1 MISYT
6 QAVTTLR
13 QFVKYESGDTTTDAF
28 VLNLFNDSIRAVCAV
43 RGWWFLYTAKTF
55 ASQASVSTY
64 PISPRIREITELY
77 AVVGT
82 TVYRPQPIY
91 NEETWTRIKQANL
104 GTSDTPRFY
113 KVTGNSVEIA
123 PTPASTNIT
132 FTVKGRMRPRDF
144 NATAGADYTTGTIS
158 AVTNGGTTVTGSST
172 SWNATMVGKLIRI
185 TNTASANGGDGYW
198 YEITA
203 VGSTTSLTIAEPYEG
218 TSISGGTAAYTISD
232 VMPIPEEW
240 QLAPIYRVAAL
251 YASVND
257 PANPKMAAMWWK
269 LYDGGEE
276 AGLSNETGGIL
287 AKMKEAEGSTIADKY
302 LSPINYFVDPNYPPR
317 DAGGFT

>member
-6 QAVTTLR
+6 QAVTTL
-13 QFVKYESGDTTTDAF
+13 QTILKYDSNDTATNTF

-43 RGWWFLYTAKTF
+43 RPWWFLYSTKSF

-77 AVVGT
+77 ATVGT

-104 GTSDTPRFY
+104 GESDTPLFY
-113 KVTGNSVEIA
+113 KVSGNYIEIS
-123 PTPASTNIT
+123 PTPASTAIT
-132 FTVKGRMRPRDF
+132 FLMKGRLRPRDLSSV
-144 NATAGADYTTGTIS
+144 GADYTTGTIS
-158 AVTNGGTTVTGSST
+158 AVTNGASTITGSGT
-172 SWNATMVGKLIRI
+172 SWNNTMIGKLIRI
-185 TNTASANGGDGYW
+185 TNTASTNAGDGYW

-218 TSISGGTAAYTISD
+218 TSISAGSASYAISD

-240 QLAPIYRVAAL
+240 QFAPIYRTAAL
-251 YASVND
+251 FQTVND
-257 PANPKMAAMWWK
+257 PANPKMAMMWWN

-276 AGLSNETGGIL
+276 AGTSKETGGIL
-287 AKMKEAEGSTIADKY
+287 AKMKDAEGSTVADKY
-302 LSPINYFVDPNYPPR
+302 LSPTNYLVDPNYPPR
-317 DAGGFT
+317 EASGFN